1 MSYQASLE
9 TCIMK
14 FIEIGLLVALGIQ
27 NSTATPLIERA
38 NTKFQKRGT
47 PLFSSGEP
55 EGKSI
60 PVTLY

>member
-1 MSYQASLE
+1 
-9 TCIMK
+9 MK
-14 FIEIGLLVALGIQ
+14 FPGFGLLVALGIQ
-27 NSTATPLIERA
+27 NSAATPLIEEA